1 MITLAW
7 HHIVGLIVF
16 VFFLAFIAIFNALN
30 KDDDLR
36 FLVNGIIVIAEIIFV
51 AVWGGIFWW

>member
-7 HHIVGLIVF
+7 HNIVGLIVL

-30 KDDDLR
+30 KDDHLGA
-36 FLVNGIIVIAEIIFV
+36 LVNGIILIAEIVFI
-51 AVWGGIFWW
+51 AIWGEIFWW

>member
-7 HHIVGLIVF
+7 HNIVGLIVF

-36 FLVNGIIVIAEIIFV
+36 FLVNGIIVITEIIFV

>member
-7 HHIVGLIVF
+7 HNIVGLIVF

-30 KDDDLR
+30 KDDHLR
-36 FLVNGIIVIAEIIFV
+36 FLVNGIIVIAEIIFI

>member
-7 HHIVGLIVF
+7 HNIVGLIVF
-16 VFFLAFIAIFNALN
+16 VFFLTFIAIFNALN

>member
-7 HHIVGLIVF
+7 LTIVGLIVF

-36 FLVNGIIVIAEIIFV
+36 FLVNGFIVIAEIIFV